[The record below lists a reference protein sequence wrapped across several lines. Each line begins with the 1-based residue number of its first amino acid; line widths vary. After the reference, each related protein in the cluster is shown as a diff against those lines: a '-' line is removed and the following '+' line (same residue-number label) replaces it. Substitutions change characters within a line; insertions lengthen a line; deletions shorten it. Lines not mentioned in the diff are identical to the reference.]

1 MSKQNIYD
9 IISKYTSIN
18 GIKPTTKDIIDIND
32 DIMIMIKKF
41 DRYYN
46 KCFEFA
52 CGDSRDMC
60 GFDSIN
66 KQFMIFYNNLKNED
80 IENNIFIKNMIYRIS
95 YTVGGYKY
103 IYPKLILNIKFIHYD
118 KEDNIFITISDIN
131 NEHILDLNVN
141 KNILCKKMYES
152 IFNNSIIINKY
163 DLYEIYQLELLYDII
178 IIQRDNKTL
187 CDFIKENNINLI
199 NIDI

>member
-1 MSKQNIYD
+1 MSNQNIYD
-9 IISKYTSIN
+9 IISKYTSLN
-18 GIKPTTKDIIDIND
+18 GIKPNTKDIIDIND

-52 CGDSRDMC
+52 CGDARDMC
-60 GFDSIN
+60 GFDSLN
-66 KQFMIFYNNLKNED
+66 KQFMNYYNDLKNEE
-80 IENNIFIKNMIYRIS
+80 IENDTFIKNMIYHIS
-95 YTVGGYKY
+95 YKVSGCKY

-118 KEDNIFITISDIN
+118 KEDNIFITISNMN
-131 NEHILDLNVN
+131 NEHILDLILN
-141 KNILCKKMYES
+141 KNIFCKKMYES
-152 IFNNSIIINKY
+152 IFNNSIIISKY
-163 DLYEIYQLELLYDII
+163 NLYEIYQLELLYDII
-178 IIQRDNKTL
+178 IIERNNKTL